1 MRTEMRITLDVCK
14 DAIGDAMSNYGPSP
28 PDDGMDNTYPGMEMQ
43 PHEIYMLIF
52 NEVEEL
58 LEELE

>member
-1 MRTEMRITLDVCK
+1 MRITLDVCK
-14 DAIGDAMSNYGPSP
+14 DAIADAMSNYGPNP

-58 LEELE
+58 LE

>member
-1 MRTEMRITLDVCK
+1 MSTEMRIILDVCK
-14 DAIGDAMSNYGPSP
+14 DAIGDASP
-28 PDDGMDNTYPGMEMQ
+28 PDVGMDNTYPGMEMQ

>member
-1 MRTEMRITLDVCK
+1 MRTEMRIILDCCIN
-14 DAIGDAMSNYGPSP
+14 AIDDAMSNYEADP

-52 NEVEEL
+52 NEVEER
-58 LEELE
+58 LE